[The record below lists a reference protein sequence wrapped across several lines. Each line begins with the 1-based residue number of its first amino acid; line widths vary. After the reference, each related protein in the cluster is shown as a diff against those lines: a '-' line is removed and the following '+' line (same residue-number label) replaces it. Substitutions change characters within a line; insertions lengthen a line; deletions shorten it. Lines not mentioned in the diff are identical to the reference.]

1 MTAIDQRY
9 YSGQARNYYGSGY
22 YNPYYSGYGY
32 GGYGNYYDQ
41 TRQAQSSLYEDSYD
55 SDSRSASSV

>member
-1 MTAIDQRY
+1 MTAINQRF

-41 TRQAQSSLYEDSYD
+41 TRQAQSSLL
-55 SDSRSASSV
+55 RRLLRLG